1 MKKLLSLF
9 GCLFLLSCADDPG
22 YTLNQNSGGALGTSY
37 NIAYFTKEKLDL
49 QREIDSV
56 FKVINQSMSTYQRD
70 SDISRINAGDSTVV
84 VDQMFR
90 EVFSLSK
97 EVYEATGGAFDPT
110 VGILVNAW
118 GFGPGKAMELD
129 STEVDSLMQYVG
141 FGKVALKDDNTIYKQ
156 DEQIYFDFNAIAK
169 GYAIDRLALVLDQK
183 GISDYLVEVG
193 GEIVARGRNINKD
206 KPWVVGIDDPQVTGE
221 RALKKAVALTDRA
234 LASSGN
240 YRKFRVDSVSGK
252 KFVHTIDPKTGF
264 TKDSNVLAATVI
276 AENCATADA
285 YATALMA
292 MELENSKMLLEG
304 QDGLEAYIIY
314 LDKNGDTR
322 EFMTPGF
329 REIVV
334 EL

>member
-1 MKKLLSLF
+1 
-9 GCLFLLSCADDPG
+9 
-22 YTLNQNSGGALGTSY
+22 
-37 NIAYFTKEKLDL
+37 
-49 QREIDSV
+49 
-56 FKVINQSMSTYQRD
+56 
-70 SDISRINAGDSTVV
+70 
-84 VDQMFR
+84 
-90 EVFSLSK
+90 
-97 EVYEATGGAFDPT
+97 YEATDGYFDPT

-118 GFGPGKAMELD
+118 GFGPGAAGL
-129 STEVDSLMQYVG
+129 TDSLHIAQLKKYVG
-141 FGKVALKDDNTIYKQ
+141 LDKISLTKDNRIEKAFPEMQ
-156 DEQIYFDFNAIAK
+156 LDFNAIAK
-169 GYAIDRLALVLDQK
+169 GYAIDRLALVLDKK

-193 GEIVARGRNINKD
+193 GEIVARGSNINKD

-292 MELENSKMLLEG
+292 MELENSRMLLEE